1 MLRAIRAEDV
11 DRVCQFTAQIFCSYE
26 PMCIALKPTV
36 PEFVQQFTPILE
48 ACCASGLSF
57 MIETA
62 GEDEEGGSSTSTRGS
77 ILSVSLALPFATYN
91 AVQLTDLPVFAPV
104 LAVFDALAHPCEQ
117 DPGAVLNFIWATHDR

>member
-1 MLRAIRAEDV
+1 MLRAIKAEDL

-36 PEFVQQFTPILE
+36 PQFVQQFTPILA

-62 GEDEEGGSSTSTRGS
+62 AGDEDDDISSS
-77 ILSVSLALPFATYN
+77 ILSVSLALPFSTYN
-91 AVQLTDLPVFAPV
+91 TVELTDLPVFAPV

>member
-36 PEFVQQFTPILE
+36 PQFVQQFDPILE

-62 GEDEEGGSSTSTRGS
+62 VEDEEGSN

-91 AVQLTDLPVFAPV
+91 TVQLTDLPVFAPV